1 MGINWWNGQNE
12 LSNSSP
18 QVSRRSDRTQPRH
31 SYPNVVPNIGPQW
44 GRRATWIGASGD
56 QTYIKIDEINSIS
69 LTRSTVM
76 ANKNCISMSSFVN
89 YTSVIIILPAI
100 SNYIKKNLFQF

>member
-12 LSNSSP
+12 LSNSPP

-31 SYPNVVPNIGPQW
+31 CYPNVVPNIGPQW

-56 QTYIKIDEINSIS
+56 QTYVKIDEINSIS

-89 YTSVIIILPAI
+89 YIFIIITLPNA
-100 SNYIKKNLFQF
+100 SNYKNLFQF